1 MRKTANMR
9 YVSDM
14 VNRSRVGLAHGT
26 VDCSSRGSIA
36 GRVRAIISWQRHDKL
51 PSLLALL
58 FLGGF
63 ALPTFAQESRWG
75 SPEDETVKFMIAAE
89 AKWANSACSPQPDL
103 KDVIADDFQG
113 TSPSGRRYDKAKAI
127 TSDTKALERDCLLG
141 EVKVRFFGD
150 SIAIAYGGESAVSKA
165 KDGKETKHCLIWT
178 DTWLKRAGKW
188 QIVAAQDTDI
198 PCIR

>member
-1 MRKTANMR
+1 MKF
-9 YVSDM
+9 
-14 VNRSRVGLAHGT
+14 LL
-26 VDCSSRGSIA
+26 
-36 GRVRAIISWQRHDKL
+36 II
-51 PSLLALL
+51 PASLVF

-63 ALPTFAQESRWG
+63 ASSSFAQESRWG
-75 SPEDETVKFMIAAE
+75 SPEEETVKFMIAAE

-127 TSDTKALERDCLLG
+127 TADTKALERDCQLG

-150 SIAIAYGGESAVSKA
+150 SIAIAYGAESAVSKP
-165 KDGKETKHCLIWT
+165 KDAKETKHCLIWT
-178 DTWLKRAGKW
+178 DTWLKRTGKW

-198 PCIR
+198 PCNP

>member
-1 MRKTANMR
+1 MG

-51 PSLLALL
+51 PFLLALL
-58 FLGGF
+58 FLNGF
-63 ALPTFAQESRWG
+63 ALPSFAQESRWG
-75 SPEDETVKFMIAAE
+75 SPEEETVKLMIAAE

-103 KDVIADDFQG
+103 KEVIADDFQG

-127 TSDTKALERDCLLG
+127 TSDTKALERDCQLG

-150 SIAIAYGGESAVSKA
+150 SIAIAYGAESAVSKG

-188 QIVAAQDTDI
+188 QIVAAQDTGI
-198 PCIR
+198 PCNP

>member
-1 MRKTANMR
+1 MR

-36 GRVRAIISWQRHDKL
+36 GRVWAIIAWHRHDKL

-63 ALPTFAQESRWG
+63 ALPSFAQESRWG
-75 SPEDETVKFMIAAE
+75 SPEEETVKFMIAAE

-103 KDVIADDFQG
+103 KEVIADDFQG

-127 TSDTKALERDCLLG
+127 TSDTKSLSRDCQLG

-150 SIAIAYGGESAVSKA
+150 SIAIAYGTESAVSKD